1 MAPTATESVI
11 FRHRAGLRLLAI
23 ALFVYATCV
32 AVTAAP
38 VARATGAHTPAPA
51 AAAHLKAMTTFRILG
66 NGMRVLVVQDHLAP
80 VVETAMYYGFGAY
93 DETPGKTGLAHA
105 LEHMMFRGT
114 PSLSGDGLTDAM
126 SQLGATINASTF
138 PDYTRYYFVLPSEK
152 LDLALHVEADRMQN
166 LQISQSDWQVER
178 GAVRT
183 EIIGNAGSTTGR
195 LREAMLQ
202 SVYGKNSRYA
212 LGVGGKVADV
222 DAASAQDL
230 RTYYS
235 QWYAPNNATLVV
247 TGDVAPASVFA
258 LTAKYFAGIPR
269 RTLPQHVRPDPQL
282 TTGGTVAIHGDF
294 SFGLVN
300 VAYPFVGDV
309 GGVETDAASLL
320 PSIINNSRSPFF
332 SALVESGYAFS
343 VSAYPDTTLHNG
355 LLYVAMTP
363 RPPHTPADVLD
374 LFKKTM
380 AKFVQDGPSPDLIA
394 AAKREVATQNTFAR
408 DSIQG
413 LGYVNGYVVGYEQHD
428 DPGKDTDAIA
438 RVKPSDVAAAAVKY
452 LHEPAVVGEIVADGS
467 RESAAASPP
476 PQQIVDD
483 FSSRK
488 STGTVIQADWVKRAI
503 AGNLVAA
510 NHTRPEHF
518 TLDNG
523 MNVYLQSVPI
533 NDTVYVTG
541 AIKTSP
547 RLDPPGKEGTGAI
560 TAALLNFGS
569 RRYDFATRRQLA
581 DRLSASV
588 SIGQGFIAYG
598 LAKDFPQLIDVLSDG
613 VMHPS
618 FPDQYFN
625 LVRSSFATSISR
637 RDHSPDYQAT
647 RDLTRILVP
656 AGDPSLREPS
666 VGSVQSITK
675 DDVQSY
681 YDAYFRP
688 DLTTLTVVGDVTVAQ
703 ARAALTKAFGG
714 WSASGPKPDL
724 SLPPLGVRPGK
735 SERVPSTG
743 TTVRVMLA
751 QAAPPRSSP
760 DFYPLMVLN
769 TILGDGGSLT
779 TRLMQELRIKRGL
792 VYGVSSSY
800 VSIADRG
807 LLEFNLS
814 ATPENVKTAVA
825 LLKGQVASAQT
836 TPPTDAEL
844 ERAKKYIIGET
855 LINEESIGGIASAI
869 NNIGTNNLPLDYY
882 QTRNKIFNSV
892 TAADVLRV
900 AKLYLRPDNLAEVY
914 EGPLF

>member
-1 MAPTATESVI
+1 MNWLQT
-11 FRHRAGLRLLAI
+11 LAVL
-23 ALFVYATCV
+23 ALFLCATQG

-38 VARATGAHTPAPA
+38 RVQARVAVTAP
-51 AAAHLKAMTTFRILG
+51 HLKATTTFRVLG
-66 NGMRVLVVQDHLAP
+66 NGMRILVVEDHLAP

-152 LDLALHVEADRMQN
+152 LDLALHIEADRMQN
-166 LQISQSDWQVER
+166 LEISQSDWQVER

-202 SVYGKNSRYA
+202 SIYGKNSRYA
-212 LGVGGKVADV
+212 LEVGGRVADV
-222 DAASAQDL
+222 DAAGAQDL
-230 RTYYS
+230 RNYYS
-235 QWYAPNNATLVV
+235 QWYAPNNATLVI
-247 TGDVAPASVFA
+247 TGDVAPAAVFA
-258 LTAKYFAGIPR
+258 MANKYFAGIPR
-269 RTLPQHVRPDPQL
+269 KTLPAHVRPDPHR
-282 TTGGTVAIHGDF
+282 TAGGTVAIHGDF

-309 GGVETDAASLL
+309 GGTETDAASLL

-332 SALVESGYAFS
+332 AALVESGYAFS

-355 LLYVAMTP
+355 LLYIAMTP

-380 AKFVQDGPSPDLIA
+380 AKFVQDGPSSDLIA
-394 AAKREVATQNTFAR
+394 AAKREVATQDTFAR

-428 DPGKDTDAIA
+428 DAAKDADSIA
-438 RVKPSDVAAAAVKY
+438 KVKPSDVSAAAVKY
-452 LHEPAVVGEIVADGS
+452 LTEPAVVGEIVADGS
-467 RESAAASPP
+467 RETAAASPP
-476 PQQIVDD
+476 PQQIIDD
-483 FSSRK
+483 FSAHK
-488 STGTVIQADWVKRAI
+488 STGSVVQADWVKQAI

-510 NHTRPEHF
+510 NHTRPVHF
-518 TLDNG
+518 TLANG
-523 MNVYLQSVPI
+523 LNVYVQSVPI

-541 AIKTSP
+541 AIKTSV

-569 RRYDFATRRQLA
+569 RRYDFAARRQLQ
-581 DRLSASV
+581 DRLSASL
-588 SIGQGFIAYG
+588 SIGQGFTAYG
-598 LAKDFPQLIDVLSDG
+598 LAKDFPALIDVLSDG
-613 VMHPS
+613 VQHPA
-618 FPDQYFN
+618 FPEQYFN

-647 RDLTRILVP
+647 RDLARILVP
-656 AGDPSLREPS
+656 PGDPSLREPS
-666 VGSVQSITK
+666 VASVQSVTK
-675 DDVQSY
+675 EDVQSY

-688 DLTTLTVVGDVTVAQ
+688 DLTTLTVVGNVTATQ
-703 ARAALTKAFGG
+703 AKSALTKAFGEWHAAG
-714 WSASGPKPDL
+714 LKPDL
-724 SLPPLGVRPGK
+724 SLPPLTARPGK

-751 QAAPPRSSP
+751 QPAPPRSSP

-792 VYGVSSSY
+792 VYGVSSTY
-800 VSIADRG
+800 VSFADRG
-807 LLEFNLS
+807 MLEFNLS

-855 LINEESIGGIASAI
+855 LINEESLSGIASAI
-869 NNIGTNNLPLDYY
+869 NNIGTNSLPLDYY
-882 QTRNKIFNSV
+882 QTRNKIFNGV

-900 AKLYLRPDNLAEVY
+900 AKLYLRPDSLAEVY